1 MENPS
6 PEAAAIRELRQW
18 LRQVDACLRVRRELQ
33 GAQHESVGL
42 SDVYWH
48 PENRHPALNMVV
60 PRRNTAY
67 VPIGDLQ
74 QGLRRLR
81 ERGRQ
86 PRAQYIEGLFPVHY
100 RDQIQA
106 AGLRTEVRVPLALRP
121 IDPNLMDAESSV
133 DDGYERRVIPGPD
146 QTLAVEVWHQQK
158 KVGLAKLGL
167 GAAAAY
173 INLLDWRDQAGLEG
187 LLRAILAA
195 SREAGATLL
204 ILPDAPARQ
213 SVWGSVLDGLG
224 FVIEGSLITCMD
236 GHDV

>member
-6 PEAAAIRELRQW
+6 PEAAAMRELRHW
-18 LRQVDACLRVRRELQ
+18 LRQVDACLRVRREVH

-48 PENRHPALNMVV
+48 PENRHPALNLVV

-67 VPIGDLQ
+67 VPIGDVQ
-74 QGLRRLR
+74 RGLHRLR
-81 ERGRQ
+81 ELGR
-86 PRAQYIEGLFPVHY
+86 PARLQYIEGLFPVQY
-100 RDQIQA
+100 RDQIQS
-106 AGLRTEVRVPLALRP
+106 AGLRLEVRVPLALYP
-121 IDPNLMDAESSV
+121 ITPDQRTLPADDYACQVV
-133 DDGYERRVIPGPD
+133 DGPD
-146 QTLAVEVWHQQK
+146 QTVCVEVWHQQH

-173 INLLDWRDQAGLEG
+173 ISLLEWRDQTSLEA
-187 LLRAILAA
+187 LLSTVIVAA
-195 SREAGATLL
+195 NQAGATLL

-213 SVWGSVLDGLG
+213 SVWGSVLGELG
-224 FVIEGSLITCMD
+224 FIIEGSLITCMD